1 VTYAVELRTFEARD
15 DARGRTFPI
24 DVWQPTTTGRPPLI
38 VYSHASLQHRRS
50 ATFLCKHL
58 CSHGY
63 VVAAMDHSETVAPEL
78 RRQPG
83 ETEEE
88 KVARW
93 QAIIESRVPDMR
105 FLLDWLGARD
115 RVGIVGHSFGGW
127 TALAVPDVEPRIAAI
142 VALAPGGASKRRPGV
157 LPVTL
162 DFRWGRDIP
171 TLIVAAENDNSI
183 PLEDVKEIFERVP
196 GTKKMMV
203 LPRADHMHFVDEIE
217 KLHETFR
224 TAAVPP
230 DLAELQKQ
238 MLTMS
243 QLTSAE
249 EAQRL
254 VSEWTLAHFEEFL
267 PHA

>member
-1 VTYAVELRTFEARD
+1 MTYAVELRTFEVRD

-24 DVWQPTTTGRPPLI
+24 DVWQPKTTGRPPLI

-78 RRQPG
+78 RRPSG
-83 ETEEE
+83 ETEQQKE
-88 KVARW
+88 ARW
-93 QAIIESRVPDMR
+93 KAVIDSRVPDIR
-105 FLLDWLGARD
+105 FLLDWFGARD
-115 RVGIVGHSFGGW
+115 RAGIVGHSFGGW

-142 VALAPGGASKRRPGV
+142 VALAPGGASKARPGI
-157 LPVTL
+157 LPVKL

-196 GTKKMMV
+196 GTKKMMI

-217 KLHETFR
+217 KLHEGFR
-224 TAAVPP
+224 TAPVAPELV
-230 DLAELQKQ
+230 ELQKQ
-238 MLTMS
+238 MLPMS

-254 VSEWTLAHFEEFL
+254 VSEWTLAHFDEFL
-267 PHA
+267 LHP